1 MNGKQESIN
10 ASAVFRK
17 PSSTQV
23 KLVAQEIM
31 IYSMEP
37 KNFSIFEVIII
48 YDKFKVILFN
58 SFSIV
63 EISTASPS
71 GMQITSLRN
80 HGQIYYRN
88 VTWYPSQHQI
98 GQQLFCFVAKTLLG
112 KNYRWYD
119 LNPKYINL
127 GGLQLSSV
135 NLESLEN

>member
-1 MNGKQESIN
+1 MKGKRESIN
-10 ASAVFRK
+10 VSTVFRK

-31 IYSMEP
+31 ISSMEP
-37 KNFSIFEVIII
+37 ENFSAFEVIII
-48 YDKFKVILFN
+48 YNKFKVILFN

-63 EISTASPS
+63 EIRTASPS

-98 GQQLFCFVAKTLLG
+98 GQQLFCFVARDSAG
-112 KNYRWYD
+112 
-119 LNPKYINL
+119 
-127 GGLQLSSV
+127 
-135 NLESLEN
+135 